1 MTAERSARSAMTVA
15 EEIEKAHQDG
25 RIGKRQKAALLRHAG
40 HHSEAHM
47 QYMLTAMQ
55 HTTFRAAHKAAL
67 AAVGK

>member
-1 MTAERSARSAMTVA
+1 MTAE
-15 EEIEKAHQDG
+15 EEIQKAHRDG
-25 RIGKRQKAALLRHAG
+25 RIGQRQKTALLRHAG

-47 QYMLTAMQ
+47 KHMLTAMQ